1 MTDTLKEDMLDPPV
15 EGVAFWPAYVP
26 GATGGPFSAYA
37 EEIKLYEA
45 AQKKYGK
52 AQKGNDILF
61 MTWLAMKQIHQGL
74 LDCGPNC
81 DRNRL
86 VALLI
91 SGVHEAVEP
100 TCPFDFTKNQ
110 HVGGFFGNI
119 FKATNVSGYGPG
131 WIQTDTCVRI

>member
-1 MTDTLKEDMLDPPV
+1 MRR
-15 EGVAFWPAYVP
+15 
-26 GATGGPFSAYA
+26 
-37 EEIKLYEA
+37 YEA
-45 AQKKYGK
+45 AQRKYGS
-52 AQKGNDILF
+52 ADKGNDILW
-61 MTWLAMKQIHQGL
+61 MTWLGMKQLHQWL

-91 SGVHEAVEP
+91 SGKEKAVAP
-100 TCPFDFTKNQ
+100 NCPIDFTVNQ

-131 WIQTDTCVRI
+131 WVQTATCARI